1 MTDFTEVMKHN
12 YSKEDLEKIAEEI
25 RIATRQDRERDAEM
39 YPTFG
44 KTNNY

>member
-1 MTDFTEVMKHN
+1 MKHN

-25 RIATRQDRERDAEM
+25 IIATRQDMERDAEM